1 MKILESLHTQIIML
15 ATLKKETENSFC
27 HLIKILLSCIR
38 TFPYVKLGLTI
49 GLTIVIKQLQNG
61 VVIVHSVVR
70 RTSFIKAWFVSTVTF
85 QTNRLVHGGNLIWV
99 RHFCK
104 SFIWSHSQHVWYFRN
119 VDSHK
124 KKTPTSKQLAAC
136 ANYVLALLNISI
148 ILLMLCRTMWLSS
161 YCTTAFSGRNC
172 DEHGGKNN
180 NDTHQESSI
189 HKQIFLSAHPHLWSI
204 ITVGIY
210 LNDNT
215 LCCAITQQSFLSFFF
230 IKHSSLA
237 QGQHW

>member
-1 MKILESLHTQIIML
+1 MNILESLHTQIIML

-124 KKTPTSKQLAAC
+124 KKNPNKQTAGSLCKLC
-136 ANYVLALLNISI
+136 AGSIKYQYYSADVVQDYVTI
-148 ILLMLCRTMWLSS
+148 ILLYNSI
-161 YCTTAFSGRNC
+161 F
-172 DEHGGKNN
+172 GK
-180 NDTHQESSI
+180 
-189 HKQIFLSAHPHLWSI
+189 KLWW
-204 ITVGIY
+204 TWRKE
-210 LNDNT
+210 
-215 LCCAITQQSFLSFFF
+215 Q
-230 IKHSSLA
+230 
-237 QGQHW
+237 